1 MAITK
6 TKDVDELLLVAIAL
20 GVFLFFTAFSPTYY
34 LTSGLGRF
42 GWGTSSAEGWMST
55 VPSMVGIAAHCVV
68 AALVT
73 WLLFGVVIDK
83 AVDEVEE
90 DDTPVECDSNDTNDT
105 NCVCPDT
112 NDSNLCDTNGEWL

>member
-6 TKDVDELLLVAIAL
+6 SNNADELLLVAIAL
-20 GVFLFFTAFSPTYY
+20 GIFLFFTAFSPTYY

-42 GWGTSSAEGWMST
+42 SWGTSSAEGWMST
-55 VPSMVGIAAHCVV
+55 VPNMVGIAAHCVV

-73 WLLFGVVIDK
+73 WLLYGVVIDK
-83 AVDEVEE
+83 ATDEV
-90 DDTPVECDSNDTNDT
+90 DDTPVECDSNDSNDT

-112 NDSNLCDTNGEWL
+112 NDSNLCDSNGEWL